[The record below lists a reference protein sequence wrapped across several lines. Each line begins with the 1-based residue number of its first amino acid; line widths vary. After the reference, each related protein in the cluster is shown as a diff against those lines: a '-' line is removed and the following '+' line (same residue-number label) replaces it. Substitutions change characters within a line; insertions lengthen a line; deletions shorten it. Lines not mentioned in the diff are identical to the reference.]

1 MAEGAADERS
11 FTLLRNMREEA
22 GGGLSLQAFKKILRE
37 QYLMLVI
44 DERRA
49 IEAVPRMMEKEP
61 ALAAKMVDRARRI
74 LAVAGVS
81 DRAAKV
87 RLAEVEE
94 IFRSVNTQKMRAPE
108 RPENAL
114 HDLRSSANDTK
125 PRRHI

>member
-1 MAEGAADERS
+1 
-11 FTLLRNMREEA
+11 MREEA